1 MKNSTSTVHT
11 FYSNSPSYKVE
22 NRKNK
27 NGIEFNYIERNP
39 ILIYMVIP
47 LGIIFLL
54 LLDDVSFLA
63 IAIFLG
69 IIVSVV
75 LFQNIL
81 QNEMLVFDTH
91 RNIFYRLNKKS
102 KKKSDLISFSKINS
116 IQILHFIHTT
126 THSDT
131 DDDGFDD
138 SYETHTDAYE
148 LNLVL
153 ENKRINIEA
162 NSDYKEIQKNAR
174 RVSKLINVPIV
185 EVKKDR

>member
-1 MKNSTSTVHT
+1 MKNNTSTVHS
-11 FYSNSPSYKVE
+11 FYSDAPSYKVE
-22 NRKNK
+22 TRKNNK
-27 NGIEFNYIERNP
+27 GIEFSYDEKNP

-47 LGIIFLL
+47 LAIIFLL
-54 LLDDVSFLA
+54 LLDDVSFGA

-69 IIVSVV
+69 VIVSIV
-75 LFQNIL
+75 LFQSTL
-81 QNEMLVFDTH
+81 DDEMLVFDTQ

-102 KKKSDLISFSKINS
+102 KKKSDLTSFSKINA

-126 THSDT
+126 THTDT

-153 ENKRINIEA
+153 ENKRINVEA
-162 NSDYKEIQKNAR
+162 NSDYKEIRKNAR
-174 RVSKLINVPIV
+174 RVSRLLNVPIV
-185 EVKKDR
+185 EVK